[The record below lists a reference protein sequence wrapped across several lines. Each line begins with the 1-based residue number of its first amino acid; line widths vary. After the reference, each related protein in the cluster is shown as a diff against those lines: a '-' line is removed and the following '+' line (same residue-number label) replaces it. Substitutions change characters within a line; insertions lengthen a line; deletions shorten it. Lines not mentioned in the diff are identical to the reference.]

1 MAVPAQQ
8 RLRTQSDFQQVRNQ
22 GTRVTCG
29 LFIVQ
34 FLRHDQQ
41 KCSESAPRLGVIA
54 SRRVGNAVKRN
65 YGKRLIRTLFR
76 THQAK
81 LASNVDLVVI
91 LRSNFDSVPFADL
104 EVKFLKACASIS
116 AQPTA

>member
-29 LFIVQ
+29 LFILQ
-34 FLRHDQQ
+34 YLQQEPQ
-41 KCSESAPRLGVIA
+41 KCSKRAPRLGVIA

-65 YGKRLIRTLFR
+65 YGKRLIRSLFR
-76 THQAK
+76 LHQAK
-81 LASNVDLVVI
+81 LAKGVDIVVI
-91 LRSNFDSVPFADL
+91 LRVDFDTVPFADL
-104 EVKFLKACASIS
+104 EAKFLKACASIS
-116 AQPTA
+116 AQPTP